1 MTDFLDDFL
10 GESSWSEA
18 EIRLLVCDDHALFR
32 RGLIATIEEE
42 VDLEVLGEAGD
53 ADEAVELAE
62 ELAPDVVLMDVRM
75 PGGGGI
81 EATRRISDL
90 VPGTRV
96 LMLTVSDE
104 PDDLLAA
111 IKAGAAGYLLKEV
124 SATEVARAVRAVHAG
139 QSPMSP
145 MLAGKLMAEF
155 AALGER
161 EDVKPR
167 PPKLAPRELE
177 VLGLVAE
184 GLSNR
189 AIAEQLGIS
198 PNTVKNHVG
207 NILEK
212 LQLHSRTEAAMYAVR
227 ERLLDIS

>member
-10 GESSWSEA
+10 GESAWAEA
-18 EIRLLVCDDHALFR
+18 DIRLLVCDDHALFR

-42 VDLEVLGEAGD
+42 PDLEVLGEAAS

-62 ELAPDVVLMDVRM
+62 VLAPDVVLMDVRM

-81 EATRRISDL
+81 EATRRISEL

-96 LMLTVSDE
+96 LMLTVSDD
-104 PDDLLAA
+104 PDDLLEAV
-111 IKAGAAGYLLKEV
+111 KAGAAGYLLKEV
-124 SATEVARAVRAVHAG
+124 SSAEIAHAVRSVHAG
-139 QSPMSP
+139 SSPMSP
-145 MLAGKLMAEF
+145 ALADKLMAEF
-155 AALGER
+155 MSLEQQQADRPA
-161 EDVKPR
+161 

-177 VLGLVAE
+177 VLRLIAHGLT
-184 GLSNR
+184 NR
-189 AIAEQLGIS
+189 AIAEELGIS

-212 LQLHSRTEAAMYAVR
+212 LHLHSRTEAAMYAVR

>member
-1 MTDFLDDFL
+1 MTDFLDDFF

-42 VDLEVLGEAGD
+42 SDLEVLGEAAD
-53 ADEAVELAE
+53 ADEAVLLAE
-62 ELAPDVVLMDVRM
+62 ELAPDVILMDVRM

-81 EATRRISDL
+81 DATRRITDL

-96 LMLTVSDE
+96 LMLTVSDD
-104 PDDLLAA
+104 PDDLLEAV
-111 IKAGAAGYLLKEV
+111 KAGAAGYLLKEV
-124 SATEVARAVRAVHAG
+124 SSADIATAVRAVHAG
-139 QSPMSP
+139 ASPLSP
-145 MLAGKLMAEF
+145 MLAEKLMAEF
-155 AALGER
+155 LTLEHRSEA
-161 EDVKPR
+161 VPK

-177 VLGLVAE
+177 VLRLVAA
-184 GLSNR
+184 GMSNR
-189 AIAEQLGIS
+189 AIAEELGIS

-227 ERLLDIS
+227 ERLLDIT

>member
-1 MTDFLDDFL
+1 MTDFLDDFF

-42 VDLEVLGEAGD
+42 HDLEVLGEAAD
-53 ADEAVELAE
+53 TDEAVALAE

-81 EATRRISDL
+81 EATRRITDL
-90 VPGTRV
+90 VPGTKV
-96 LMLTVSDE
+96 LMLTVSDD
-104 PDDLLAA
+104 PDDLLEAV
-111 IKAGAAGYLLKEV
+111 KAGAAGYLLKEV
-124 SATEVARAVRAVHAG
+124 SSSEVANAVRAVHAG
-139 QSPMSP
+139 ASPLSP
-145 MLAGKLMAEF
+145 MLADKLMAEF
-155 AALGER
+155 LSLEQRAT
-161 EDVKPR
+161 VPK

-177 VLGLVAE
+177 VLRLVAD

-189 AIAEQLGIS
+189 LIAEQLGIS

>member
-1 MTDFLDDFL
+1 MTDFLDDFF

-42 VDLEVLGEAGD
+42 QDLEVLGEAAD
-53 ADEAVELAE
+53 TDEAIALAE
-62 ELAPDVVLMDVRM
+62 ELAPDVILMDVRM

-81 EATRRISDL
+81 EATRRITEL
-90 VPGTRV
+90 VPGTKV
-96 LMLTVSDE
+96 LMLTVSDD
-104 PDDLLAA
+104 PDDLLEAV
-111 IKAGAAGYLLKEV
+111 KAGAAGYLLKEV
-124 SATEVARAVRAVHAG
+124 SSSEVASAVRAVHAG
-139 QSPMSP
+139 ASPLSP
-145 MLAGKLMAEF
+145 MLADKLMAEF
-155 AALGER
+155 LNLEKRATVPKA
-161 EDVKPR
+161 
-167 PPKLAPRELE
+167 PKLAPRELE
-177 VLGLVAE
+177 VLRLVAD
-184 GLSNR
+184 GMTNR
-189 AIAEQLGIS
+189 LIAEQLGIS